1 MSTHITSELVK
12 KFWKDAL
19 EEFGAKSVDKND
31 SGFMKAVGSF
41 LDVIGILDKDEFLNH
56 FTTTIFTTI
65 YRPFDIGD
73 GDDGWDLWHQITICV
88 HELVHVLQY
97 KDDPIG
103 FTFSYV
109 GSKNSRSE
117 YEAKAYAA
125 DMEMHYW
132 RYGKLYNIEHRM
144 QSLKSYGV
152 DQEHID
158 FAVSVM
164 ESIGETVLAGATVND
179 VAAWAMDW
187 LEANGVQGAKAVSQ

>member
-1 MSTHITSELVK
+1 MSTQITPELVK
-12 KFWKDAL
+12 EFWKDAL
-19 EEFGAKSVDKND
+19 KEFGAKSVDKND
-31 SGFMKAVGSF
+31 SGFMKSIGWF
-41 LDVIGILDKDEFLNH
+41 LDAINVLDKDDFLEN

-65 YRPFDIGD
+65 YRPFEIGNE
-73 GDDGWDLWHQITICV
+73 DDGWDLWHQITICV
-88 HELVHVLQY
+88 HELVHVMQY

-109 GSKNSRSE
+109 ASKSSRSD

-125 DMEMHYW
+125 DMEMHHW
-132 RYGKLYNIEHRM
+132 RYGTIYNIERRM

-158 FAVSVM
+158 FAIQVL
-164 ESIGETVLAGATVND
+164 ESISETVLEGATIND

-187 LEANGVQGAKAVSQ
+187 LEAKGVEGVGSVNQ